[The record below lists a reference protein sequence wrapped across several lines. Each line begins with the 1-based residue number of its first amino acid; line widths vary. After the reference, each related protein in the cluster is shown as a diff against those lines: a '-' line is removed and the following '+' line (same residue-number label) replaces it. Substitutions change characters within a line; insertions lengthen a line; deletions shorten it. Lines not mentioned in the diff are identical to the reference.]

1 MLIPFHCLQR
11 CVSEFRA
18 LLAEVVT
25 LEAAA
30 REKDGKTVLTSW
42 STAKH
47 LLKADARYTKMP
59 RKDRESL
66 WKRHVEDIQRRQKS
80 APDRE
85 TEKHKDARNKS
96 SVDSGKN
103 VMGSRTHDK
112 R

>member
-1 MLIPFHCLQR
+1 MLLLIPFHWLQR

-18 LLAEVVT
+18 LLAEVIT

-30 REKDGKTVLTSW
+30 QEKDGKTVLTSW

-59 RKDRESL
+59 RKGRESL
-66 WKRHVEDIQRRQKS
+66 WKRHVEEIQRRQKS
-80 APDRE
+80 ASDRE
-85 TEKHKDARNKS
+85 TDARNKS

-103 VMGSRTHDK
+103 VLGSRTHD
-112 R
+112 RR